1 VKDEL
6 GRLTVPQI
14 EEKITHLVETDIQNP
29 EIYTLLK
36 QLAYICIYQNKYVYG
51 YSDIE
56 AVCHDVAADTYMRVL
71 SGKTTVTKWMYYVER
86 SIQLSYIN
94 NQRKIEH
101 EVINTIDAAADM
113 YRNSKP
119 AVDETSVINM
129 SAGSAFSINN
139 EFDRVKKTIFL
150 QNIDSLLREVLLHT
164 KFKEGTA
171 DYLSVYTS
179 VSLSLYFNKMI
190 YFRLNVA
197 LKPYIRLIMI
207 MFKKALLVSEFFTN
221 EFEDSDNN
229 LPTLVFYDEQ
239 IYKEADK
246 RKDC

>member
-1 VKDEL
+1 M
-6 GRLTVPQI
+6 TVPQI
-14 EEKITHLVETDIQNP
+14 EEKITKLVETNINDP
-29 EIYTLLK
+29 EIYSLLK

-71 SGKTTVTKWMYYVER
+71 QGKTSVTRWMYYVEK

-101 EVINTIDAAADM
+101 EVINTREVENVNDK
-113 YRNSKP
+113 NFKGT
-119 AVDETSVINM
+119 VDEDAVISM

-139 EFDRVKKTIFL
+139 DFDRIKKTIFL
-150 QNIDSLLREVLLHT
+150 KNIDSLIRDVLAHT
-164 KFKEGTA
+164 KFKKGSVE
-171 DYLSVYTS
+171 YLSVYTS
-179 VSLSLYFNKMI
+179 VTLSLYYNRLV
-190 YFRLNVA
+190 YFRLSEE
-197 LKPYIRLIMI
+197 LKPYIRLIMV

-221 EFEDSDNN
+221 EFEDNDDN

-239 IYKEADK
+239 LYKEIDK